1 MRRWQIDPVRGTV
14 MVGALSGLLA
24 PVVFGVATLSGLA
37 SSSGAEI
44 LFQAV
49 MQGGVGG
56 VLPVATLM
64 GVVRL
69 LGAATAAILL
79 SLAPVAALA
88 LAIPVL
94 GDWPDPTEFLG
105 VAIVIAGL
113 ALAHSPLARS
123 RVAPPMG
130 DQTGR
135 GASRTSP
142 KLSSP
147 SAQCP
152 RELDHVP
159 LGVLDEADAAL
170 ERSAIQRI
178 GGRGDESCDTITL
191 EARKRGI
198 HVIDS
203 EAEMPETNT
212 GEVLRKARGRG
223 QVFAIR
229 IGFDKL
235 EAHRA
240 DGEISKALAPQRS
253 DTPGDLDRETQPV
266 AVPDKHRVEVPDV

>member
-130 DQTGR
+130 D
-135 GASRTSP
+135 
-142 KLSSP
+142 
-147 SAQCP
+147 
-152 RELDHVP
+152 
-159 LGVLDEADAAL
+159 
-170 ERSAIQRI
+170 
-178 GGRGDESCDTITL
+178 
-191 EARKRGI
+191 
-198 HVIDS
+198 
-203 EAEMPETNT
+203 
-212 GEVLRKARGRG
+212 
-223 QVFAIR
+223 
-229 IGFDKL
+229 
-235 EAHRA
+235 
-240 DGEISKALAPQRS
+240 
-253 DTPGDLDRETQPV
+253 
-266 AVPDKHRVEVPDV
+266 